1 MSFFPKIL
9 HNTSI
14 DFVFDV
20 PVSPSSTKGIFD
32 SKKKFIFCILSI
44 DSFVGINILFILMFS
59 HDIPSR
65 LYSFNYSI
73 EGISIFLNI
82 LLLIFFYL
90 LKFILK
96 YYYIIIK
103 SYHRIEINI

>member
-1 MSFFPKIL
+1 
-9 HNTSI
+9 
-14 DFVFDV
+14 
-20 PVSPSSTKGIFD
+20 
-32 SKKKFIFCILSI
+32 
-44 DSFVGINILFILMFS
+44 MFS

-96 YYYIIIK
+96 YYYITIE
-103 SYHRIEINI
+103 SYYRIDINI